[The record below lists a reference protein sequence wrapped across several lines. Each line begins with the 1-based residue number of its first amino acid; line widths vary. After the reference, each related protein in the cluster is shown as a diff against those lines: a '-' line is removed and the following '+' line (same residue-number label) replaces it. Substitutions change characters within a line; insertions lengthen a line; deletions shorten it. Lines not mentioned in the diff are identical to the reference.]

1 MGGAEGGGPRQPPT
15 LQPTDTPGEGLARG
29 DEWGNRQWA
38 PPLTPFL
45 NLSSKHPHSALRSRR
60 WKKFCLL
67 LSPSF
72 CVQAVYGRRWG
83 GGLQMRAVA
92 AWLGNFGN
100 CHFIHTRHCLGEGSV
115 PRLQNAT
122 LSPAHRQPQLHQSM
136 ASCSNQA
143 QAPTQIPDRGSGVL
157 STSTPLLCKIATL
170 GVQKTAG
177 G

>member
-1 MGGAEGGGPRQPPT
+1 MGEQAVGAPSNPVPQSLFQT
-15 LQPTDTPGEGLARG
+15 
-29 DEWGNRQWA
+29 
-38 PPLTPFL
+38 PPLRPAL
-45 NLSSKHPHSALRSRR
+45 QKVEEVLSPALS
-60 WKKFCLL
+60 LL
-67 LSPSF
+67 LCTS
-72 CVQAVYGRRWG
+72 CLRQEVGGR
-83 GGLQMRAVA
+83 GLQMRAVA

>member
-72 CVQAVYGRRWG
+72 CVQAVYGRRWWGGFADAG
-83 GGLQMRAVA
+83 GGGVA
-92 AWLGNFGN
+92 RQLWKLPFHSHKALPGGGVCSKAAECYPLTSSPTAPVAPIYGQLFQPSPGSNPD
-100 CHFIHTRHCLGEGSV
+100 TRQRIWSALNLN
-115 PRLQNAT
+115 P
-122 LSPAHRQPQLHQSM
+122 PAL
-136 ASCSNQA
+136 
-143 QAPTQIPDRGSGVL
+143 
-157 STSTPLLCKIATL
+157 
-170 GVQKTAG
+170 
-177 G
+177 

>member
-1 MGGAEGGGPRQPPT
+1 M
-15 LQPTDTPGEGLARG
+15 ARG

-83 GGLQMRAVA
+83 GGVCRCGRWRRGSATLETAISFTQGTAWGRGLFQGCRMLPSHQLTDSPSCTNLWPAVP
-92 AWLGNFGN
+92 
-100 CHFIHTRHCLGEGSV
+100 TK
-115 PRLQNAT
+115 PRLQPRYQT
-122 LSPAHRQPQLHQSM
+122 EDLECSQPQPPCFVKLQPWE
-136 ASCSNQA
+136 CKRQ
-143 QAPTQIPDRGSGVL
+143 QGVRK
-157 STSTPLLCKIATL
+157 LCKW
-170 GVQKTAG
+170 QKPFS
-177 G
+177 